1 MASTFLDA
9 DLGHRDTHT
18 HTDTHRDNK
27 PANITI
33 TKQFISLTLVHCQK
47 NMDFLISSF
56 VCVIYLYT
64 DSKHGIMTVH
74 GRFPETHRGMSC
86 HIFRG
91 MSVLVFVSFLRRTFQ
106 CIFRAYLYY
115 TQWHTVQMMMKIGW
129 KTNFSEICCFTFF
142 FDKLYP
148 LSLYTVYVIWL
159 YWIRRWQQ

>member
-9 DLGHRDTHT
+9 DLGYRDTHI
-18 HTDTHRDNK
+18 HRDNK

-56 VCVIYLYT
+56 VCIQYLYIRT
-64 DSKHGIMTVH
+64 SKHGIMTVH

-115 TQWHTVQMMMKIGW
+115 TVTYGTDDDENWMKN
-129 KTNFSEICCFTFF
+129 KFFRDLLLHFF
-142 FDKLYP
+142 F
-148 LSLYTVYVIWL
+148 
-159 YWIRRWQQ
+159 R